1 MLGRDAQ
8 RQESYLMMSTI
19 AHEIPHRESAQ
30 RACNA
35 YRKGPKIDKPSERY
49 ERWATISPSYRKPLR
64 AI

>member
-1 MLGRDAQ
+1 
-8 RQESYLMMSTI
+8 MMSTI